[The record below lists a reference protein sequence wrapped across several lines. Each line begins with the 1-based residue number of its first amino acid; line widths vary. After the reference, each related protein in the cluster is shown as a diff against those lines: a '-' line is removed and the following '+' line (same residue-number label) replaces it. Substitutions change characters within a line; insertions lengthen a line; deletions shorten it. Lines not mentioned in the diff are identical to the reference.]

1 MTESIQNGKVGNYIT
16 LNGIQMWYNDQ
27 GNGEPLVMLHPGG
40 TDSRAFEPNLN
51 VFTSHF
57 RVYLPERRGHGHT
70 ADADGSYTYEL
81 MADDTIQF
89 LEQVVGG
96 KARLIGMSDGAVVAL
111 MVAHKR
117 PDLVE
122 RLISVAGVFHNDGW
136 ASGVID
142 PIIEPPAFLIENY
155 KELSPDGIEHLP
167 VVIKKLNEMHMI
179 GPKLTQN
186 DLKNISCRTLVMTG
200 DDDEVTLEHA
210 IDFYRSLPIGELAIV
225 PGTSHG
231 LLVEKPDI
239 CNKLMVDFM
248 TLDPVLT
255 YAPIRRA

>member
-1 MTESIQNGKVGNYIT
+1 MTRQEHQSEAGTYVS
-16 LNGIQMWYNDQ
+16 LNGIHMWYNEH

-40 TDSRAFEPNLN
+40 TDSRAFEPNLK
-51 VFTSHF
+51 VLTSHF
-57 RVYLPERRGHGHT
+57 HVYLPERRGHGHT
-70 ADADGSYTYEL
+70 ADADGFYSYEL
-81 MADDTIQF
+81 MADDTIHF

-96 KARLIGMSDGAVVAL
+96 QARLIGMSDGAIVAL

-122 RLISVAGVFHNDGW
+122 RLICVAGVFHNEGW

-142 PIIEPPAFLIENY
+142 PIIEPPTYLIESY
-155 KELSPDGIEHLP
+155 KELSPDSIEHLP
-167 VVIKKLNEMHMI
+167 VVIKKLNEMHI
-179 GPKLTQN
+179 NGPKLTQN
-186 DLKNISCRTLVMTG
+186 DLKNIACRTLVMAG

-210 IDFYRSLPIGELAIV
+210 IDFYRGLPIGEFAIV

-239 CNKLMVDFM
+239 CNQLMVDFM
-248 TLDPVLT
+248 TLDPVPT
-255 YAPIRRA
+255 FAPIRRA